1 MKILCVGKNYVG
13 HVSEFDGK
21 LPEEPL
27 FFMKPETALTT
38 RNRPFFLPDFSDEID
53 YEAEIVLH
61 INKVGKH
68 IQEKFAHT
76 YYDAIGL
83 GIDFTARD
91 VQRRCRERGEPWE
104 ICKSFDGSAAIS
116 KFISKEQFADLSN
129 LNFSLYLNDVL
140 VQKGNTRDMI
150 FSFDKIVSFVSR
162 YATLKTGD
170 LIFTGTPA
178 GIGPVHF
185 NDRLTGFIEEEKM
198 LEFRIK

>member
-150 FSFDKIVSFVSR
+150 FSFDKIVSFVSH

>member
-1 MKILCVGKNYVG
+1 MKILCVGKNYLE
-13 HVSEFDGK
+13 HIREFDGDA
-21 LPEEPL
+21 PEEPL

-38 RNRPFFLPDFSDEID
+38 RNRPFFLPDFSNEIH
-53 YEAEIVLH
+53 YEAEIVLR

-91 VQRRCRERGEPWE
+91 VQRRCREQGIPWE

-116 KFISKEQFADLSN
+116 KFISKEKFADLSD

-150 FSFDKIVSFVSR
+150 FSFDKIISFVSR

-178 GIGPVHF
+178 GVGPVHF

-198 LEFRIK
+198 LDFRIK